1 MNLKPTLLLFAI
13 LSAPAVLWADEE
25 AKPQITTQDLGSGIH
40 VLLGDG
46 GNVALSSGADGNFLV
61 DDKWARQSEAILAAV
76 EQIGKGAVR
85 FVINTHWHADHT
97 GGNENLANAGAVI
110 VAHDNV
116 RKRMSS
122 DQFIE
127 ALQWAVPPSPAAA
140 LPVVTFGEGLTLHLN
155 GNEVQ
160 VIHVA
165 HAHTD
170 GDALVY
176 FKQANILHMGDIYFH
191 GSYPFIDLSSGGS
204 IQGMIAAVE
213 HGLVIADEHTTVIP
227 GHGPV
232 TDRAGLAAYHE
243 LLLSWRDA
251 VKAHK
256 DAGKSLQETISAKPT
271 AATDETLGVGFIKPE
286 KLVQFIYESL

>member
-1 MNLKPTLLLFAI
+1 MNLKPTFLLLAI
-13 LSAPAVLWADEE
+13 LCAPTVLWGDEE
-25 AKPQITTQDLGSGIH
+25 ALPQITTQDLGSGIH

-176 FKQANILHMGDIYFH
+176 FKQANVLHMGDIYFH

-243 LLLSWRDA
+243 LLISWRDA

>member
-1 MNLKPTLLLFAI
+1 MNLKPTFLLLAI
-13 LSAPAVLWADEE
+13 LFAPTVLWGDEE
-25 AKPQITTQDLGSGIH
+25 ALPQITTQDLGSGIH

-176 FKQANILHMGDIYFH
+176 FKQANVLHMGDIYFH

-243 LLLSWRDA
+243 LLISWRDA